1 MSGVNTSRVDQPDQ
15 SAGAYSAFGR
25 DTSPE
30 GRLSGRSSGVWPGY
44 VPEGR
49 LSGRVS
55 GVWPGYV
62 PRGALERAHIGR
74 LAGIRPSR
82 GA

>member
-15 SAGAYSAFGR
+15 SAVAYPACGR

-62 PRGALERAHIGR
+62 PGGVGEQARSGR
-74 LAGIRPSR
+74 LAG
-82 GA
+82 

>member
-15 SAGAYSAFGR
+15 SAVAYPACGR
-25 DTSPE
+25 DTS
-30 GRLSGRSSGVWPGY
+30 
-44 VPEGR
+44 PEGR

-62 PRGALERAHIGR
+62 PGGVGEQARFGR
-74 LAGIRPSR
+74 LAG
-82 GA
+82 